1 MDDTLDI
8 QFLQEK
14 EMADEIDYHKVAAD
28 IREIGELEKMKRF
41 LEAENDRLR
50 RQVDIL
56 TGELDG
62 ISIALSSTKSYTA
75 SYLERRRKS
84 LENIDKQK
92 SRKELLLNEIDQLHL
107 KVKASQEDERSLA
120 NLSNSLEEELDGIR
134 DERLLVRKK
143 FSDMKS
149 GINQI
154 AKHKESKLPD
164 LKSYDDVLRQ
174 IYRVFKE
181 TQHRMDVSLI
191 MKKR

>member
-14 EMADEIDYHKVAAD
+14 ETADEMDYQELAVD

-50 RQVDIL
+50 RQVDTL

-62 ISIALSSTKSYTA
+62 ISIALSSTKSYTT

-84 LENIDKQK
+84 LENIDRQK
-92 SRKELLLNEIDQLHL
+92 GRKELLLNEIDQLHL
-107 KVKASQEDERSLA
+107 KVKATQEDERSLA